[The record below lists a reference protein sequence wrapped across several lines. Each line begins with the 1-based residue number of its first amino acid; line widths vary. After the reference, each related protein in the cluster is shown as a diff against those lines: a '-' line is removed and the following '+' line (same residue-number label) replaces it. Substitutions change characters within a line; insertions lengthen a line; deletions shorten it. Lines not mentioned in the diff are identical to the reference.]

1 MFPRGAMRIFERLLP
16 DHHRREKALPDSID
30 DGAWQKLRDD
40 FPIIATLPE
49 PQTLELRR
57 LAGSFLRRKSIEGAG
72 NLELDDE
79 ARLIVAAMACLP
91 VLNLGIEACDGWRS
105 VIVYPGEFISRG
117 IAVDEAGVESQWE
130 ERCSGE
136 SWERGPIVLSW
147 DDILASGQLES
158 GYNVVIHE
166 IAHKLDMRSGDVN
179 GFPLLHPGMDG
190 GSWYRDFSAA
200 FEDFCARTDAGLETQ
215 IDPYAAESPDEFFA
229 VVSEYFFECPAILKG
244 CYPAVHDQ
252 LMAYY
257 RQDPLSRIPSNI
269 A

>member
-1 MFPRGAMRIFERLLP
+1 MFPRRAMGIFERLLP
-16 DHHRREKALPDSID
+16 ENPHSERPSRYPVD
-30 DGAWQKLRDD
+30 DGAWQKLRGD
-40 FPIIATLPE
+40 FPIIATLPD
-49 PQTLELRR
+49 PQTPKLRSLTR
-57 LAGSFLRRKSIEGAG
+57 SFLRRKSIEGAG
-72 NLELDDE
+72 GLELDDE

-117 IAVDEAGVESQWE
+117 IAVDEAGVESHWE
-130 ERCSGE
+130 QPCSGE
-136 SWERGPIVLSW
+136 SWERGPILLSW
-147 DDILASGQLES
+147 EDIVASGQLES

-200 FEDFCARTDAGLETQ
+200 FDDLRARIDTGLETS
-215 IDPYAAESPDEFFA
+215 IDPYAAESPEEFFA
-229 VVSEYFFECPAILKG
+229 VVSEYFFECPAILKE
-244 CYPAVHDQ
+244 CYPQVHDQ
-252 LMAYY
+252 LMTYY
-257 RQDPLSRIPSNI
+257 RQDPLSRISSKS